1 MVLQDGTVTMCGADW
16 DAHAPLGNVRD
27 RRLSDIW
34 NGPELRRR
42 RQAHLDA
49 RFADAPICG
58 ACQDWRLADGRGYV
72 NVLASESVSAI
83 DRSGSPPWLPEREA
97 RLPDE

>member
-16 DAHAPLGNVRD
+16 DARAPLGNVRNQ
-27 RRLSDIW
+27 RLSEIW
-34 NGPELRRR
+34 NGPELARR

-58 ACQDWRLADGRGYV
+58 TCHDWRLADGRGYA
-72 NVLASESVSAI
+72 NVLAEEPAPTV
-83 DRSGSPPWLPEREA
+83 R
-97 RLPDE
+97 